1 MRRALAA
8 EPLSFLEVFMPVKIG
23 LNGFGRIGRY
33 LVRLLADDPELCVAA
48 VNARADNASLA
59 HLFRYDS
66 VHRTFPGTVKA
77 NDNGFEVNGRQVTV
91 TRNALGEWDWG
102 ALGVDIVVETTGK
115 LKDGAG
121 LAKHIERGAKKSII
135 SAPGSNV
142 DITVV
147 MGVNHDDY
155 RPDEHHV
162 ISNASC
168 TTNCLAP
175 AAKVLHENF
184 GIRHG
189 LMTTIHSY
197 TMSQRI
203 LDGSH
208 KDWRRARAAA
218 VSMIPT
224 TTGAA
229 KAIALVIPEL
239 RGRLDGMA
247 VRVPTPNVSMVDLTC
262 ELERD
267 TSAEEVNALLKEASE
282 TSMQGFMGYTDEPLV
297 SCDFIGSIY
306 GGVID
311 AGCTTVMKGRMLKL
325 IIWYD
330 NESGFTNQLARLLRM
345 VGKGLQ

>member
-1 MRRALAA
+1 
-8 EPLSFLEVFMPVKIG
+8 MPVRIG

-33 LVRLLADDPELCVAA
+33 LLRLLADDPDLSIVA
-48 VNARADNASLA
+48 VNARADNPSLA

-66 VHRTFPGTVKA
+66 VHRTFDGTVEP
-77 NDNGFEVNGRQVTV
+77 NDVGFLVNGKQVEV
-91 TRNALGEWDWG
+91 TRKGTGEWIWRE
-102 ALGVDIVVETTGK
+102 LGVDMVVETTGT
-115 LKDGAG
+115 LKDGAS

-147 MGVNHDDY
+147 MGVNHQNY
-155 RPDEHHV
+155 KPDTHHV
-162 ISNASC
+162 VSNASC

-175 AAKVLHENF
+175 PVKVLHEQF

-189 LMTTIHSY
+189 MMTTVHSY

-218 VSMIPT
+218 VSMVPT

-229 KAIALVIPEL
+229 KALALVIPEL
-239 RGRLDGMA
+239 RGKLDGMA
-247 VRVPTPNVSMVDLTC
+247 IRVPTPNVSLVDLTC

-267 TSAEEVNALLKEASE
+267 TSIEEINAALKAVAEGP
-282 TSMQGFMGYTDEPLV
+282 MRGYMGYTEEPLV
-297 SCDFIGSIY
+297 SCDFIGSVC
-306 GGVID
+306 GGVVD
-311 AGCTTVMKGRMLKL
+311 AACTNVINRRMLKL
-325 IIWYD
+325 IVWYD
-330 NESGFTNQLARLLRM
+330 NEAGFTNQLARLLRM
-345 VGKGLQ
+345 MGKGL

>member
-1 MRRALAA
+1 
-8 EPLSFLEVFMPVKIG
+8 MPVRIG

-33 LVRLLADDPELCVAA
+33 LLRLLADDPDLAVVA
-48 VNARADNASLA
+48 VNARADNPSLA

-66 VHRTFPGTVKA
+66 VHRTF
-77 NDNGFEVNGRQVTV
+77 NGAVEPNEKGFLVNGRQVEV
-91 TRNALGEWDWG
+91 TRKAMGEWDWG
-102 ALGVDIVVETTGK
+102 ALGVDMVVETTGT

-121 LAKHIERGAKKSII
+121 LARHIERGARKSII

-147 MGVNHDDY
+147 MGVNHADY
-155 RPDEHHV
+155 NPETHNV
-162 ISNASC
+162 VSNASC

-175 AAKVLHENF
+175 PAKVLHENF

-189 LMTTIHSY
+189 MMTTVHSY

-247 VRVPTPNVSMVDLTC
+247 IRVPTPNVSLVDLTC
-262 ELERD
+262 ELDRD
-267 TSAEEVNALLKEASE
+267 TTAEEVNAVLKAAAEGP
-282 TSMQGFMGYTDEPLV
+282 MKGFMGYTEEPLV
-297 SCDFIGSIY
+297 SCDFIGSTF
-306 GGVID
+306 GGVVD
-311 AGCTTVMKGRMLKL
+311 AACTNVINRRMLKL
-325 IIWYD
+325 IVWYD
-330 NESGFTNQLARLLRM
+330 NESGFTNQLARLLKM
-345 VGKGLQ
+345 MGKGLR

>member
-1 MRRALAA
+1 
-8 EPLSFLEVFMPVKIG
+8 MPVNIG
-23 LNGFGRIGRY
+23 INGFGRIGRY
-33 LVRLLADDPELCVAA
+33 LLRLLADDPELA
-48 VNARADNASLA
+48 VTAINARADNPSLA
-59 HLFRYDS
+59 HLFKYDS
-66 VHRTFPGTVKA
+66 VHRTFQGKVEP
-77 NDNGFEVNGRQVTV
+77 NDRGFIVNNRQVDV
-91 TRNALGEWDWG
+91 TRKAPGEWIWG
-102 ALGVDIVVETTGK
+102 DLGVDMVVETTGT

-121 LAKHIERGAKKSII
+121 LALHIQRGAKKSII
-135 SAPGSNV
+135 SAPGKDV

-147 MGVNHDDY
+147 MGVNHDAY
-155 RPDEHHV
+155 NPEEHNIV
-162 ISNASC
+162 SNASC

-175 AAKVLHENF
+175 PAKVLQENF

-267 TSAEEVNALLKEASE
+267 TSADEVRAALRDAANGPML
-282 TSMQGFMGYTDEPLV
+282 GYMGYTEEPLV
-297 SCDFIGSIY
+297 SCDFIGSTY
-306 GGVID
+306 GGVVDGGLIS
-311 AGCTTVMKGRMLKL
+311 VLNKRLLKL

-345 VGKGLQ
+345 MARGLQQ

>member
-1 MRRALAA
+1 
-8 EPLSFLEVFMPVKIG
+8 MPVQIG

-33 LVRLLADDPELCVAA
+33 LLRLLADDPELAVTA

-66 VHRTFPGTVKA
+66 VHRTFAGTVEPNEK
-77 NDNGFEVNGRQVTV
+77 GFLVNGRQVRV
-91 TRNALGEWDWG
+91 TRKPTCEWQWGE
-102 ALGVDIVVETTGK
+102 LGVDMVVETTGT
-115 LKDGAG
+115 LKDGEG
-121 LAKHIERGAKKSII
+121 LARHLACGAKKSII
-135 SAPGSNV
+135 SAPGSNM
-142 DITVV
+142 DITIV
-147 MGVNHDDY
+147 MGVNHQDY
-155 RPDEHHV
+155 IPHVHHIV
-162 ISNASC
+162 SNASC

-175 AAKVLHENF
+175 PAKILHENF

-218 VSMIPT
+218 TSMIPT

-229 KAIALVIPEL
+229 RAIALVIPEL

-247 VRVPTPNVSMVDLTC
+247 VRVPTPDVSLVDLTC

-267 TSAEEVNALLKEASE
+267 TSVEEVNAVLKEAASG
-282 TSMQGFMGYTDEPLV
+282 SMKGYMGFTEEPLV
-297 SCDFIGSIY
+297 SCDFIGSTF
-306 GGVID
+306 GGVVD
-311 AGCTTVMKGRMLKL
+311 AACTAVMNRRMLKL

-330 NESGFTNQLARLLRM
+330 NEAGFTNQLMRLLRM
-345 VGKGLQ
+345 MGKNLQ

>member
-1 MRRALAA
+1 
-8 EPLSFLEVFMPVKIG
+8 MPVRIG

-33 LVRLLADDPELCVAA
+33 LLRLLADDPDIRIAA
-48 VNARADNASLA
+48 INARADNASLA

-66 VHRTFPGTVKA
+66 VHRIFPGRVEHH
-77 NDNGFEVNGRQVTV
+77 DHGIVVNGDQVAV
-91 TRNALGEWDWG
+91 TRFPTGEWKWG
-102 ALGVDIVVETTGK
+102 DHGIDMVVETTGT

-121 LAKHIERGAKKSII
+121 LAKHIACGAKKSII

-142 DITVV
+142 DITIV
-147 MGVNHDDY
+147 MGVNHDKY
-155 RPDEHHV
+155 IPAEHHV
-162 ISNASC
+162 VSNASC

-175 AAKVLHENF
+175 PAKVLHETF

-208 KDWRRARAAA
+208 KDLRRARAAA

-229 KAIALVIPEL
+229 KATALVIPEL
-239 RGRLDGMA
+239 RGKLDGMA
-247 VRVPTPNVSMVDLTC
+247 VRVPTPNVSLVDLTC

-267 TSAEEVNALLKEASE
+267 TTAEEVNATLKAAAA
-282 TSMQGFMGYTDEPLV
+282 GKLYGYMGYTEEPLV
-297 SCDFIGSIY
+297 SCDFIGSSF
-306 GGVID
+306 GGVVD
-311 AGCTTVMKGRMLKL
+311 ASCTHVINGRMLKL
-325 IIWYD
+325 IVWYD
-330 NESGFTNQLARLLRM
+330 NEAGFTHQLMRLLKM
-345 VGKGLQ
+345 MAKSL

>member
-1 MRRALAA
+1 
-8 EPLSFLEVFMPVKIG
+8 MPVRIG

-33 LVRLLADDPELCVAA
+33 LLRLLANDPDIRVTAI
-48 VNARADNASLA
+48 NARADNPSLA
-59 HLFRYDS
+59 HLFKYDS
-66 VHRTFPGTVKA
+66 VHRTFAGSVEA
-77 NDNGFEVNGRQVTV
+77 NDAGFLVNGEQVTV
-91 TRNALGEWDWG
+91 TRDPMGQWRWGE
-102 ALGVDIVVETTGK
+102 LGVDMVVESTGT
-115 LKDGAG
+115 LKDGPG
-121 LAKHIERGAKKSII
+121 LAKHIACGAKKSII

-147 MGVNHDDY
+147 MGVNHTDY
-155 RPDEHHV
+155 KPAEHHI

-175 AAKVLHENF
+175 PVKILHETF

-208 KDWRRARAAA
+208 KDLRRARAAA

-239 RGRLDGMA
+239 RGKLDGMA

-262 ELERD
+262 ELDRD
-267 TSAEEVNALLKEASE
+267 TSTEEVNAVLKEAAA
-282 TSMQGFMGYTDEPLV
+282 TSMQGYMGYTEEPLV
-297 SCDFIGSIY
+297 SCDFIGSTF
-306 GGVID
+306 GGVVD
-311 AGCTTVMKGRMLKL
+311 AGCTHVVNRRMLKL
-325 IIWYD
+325 VIWYD
-330 NESGFTNQLARLLRM
+330 NEAGFTNQLARLLRM
-345 VGKGLQ
+345 MGKSL